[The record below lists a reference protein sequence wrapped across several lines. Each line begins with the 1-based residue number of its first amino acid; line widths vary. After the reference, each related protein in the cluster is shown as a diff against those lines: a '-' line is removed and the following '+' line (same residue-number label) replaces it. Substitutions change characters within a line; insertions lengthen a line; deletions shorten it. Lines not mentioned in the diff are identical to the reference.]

1 MRPEPRWSV
10 VPRLGLV
17 EHVHQGGRGHA
28 GVEARAGLLLRLLAE
43 SAVFVFPS
51 VMDTF
56 GYAPI
61 EAMAMG
67 TPVVAYRST
76 ALPETVREGV
86 SGLLVEPD
94 DDDALG
100 AAIERIL
107 DDAPLRTRLGA
118 QAQEEARS
126 RFDARVTTA
135 ALVDVL
141 HEAEARHR

>member
-1 MRPEPRWSV
+1 MINDLTRDQTER
-10 VPRLGLV
+10 RD
-17 EHVHQGGRGHA
+17 E
-28 GVEARAGLLLRLLAE
+28 LLAE

-67 TPVVAYRST
+67 TPVVAYRAT
-76 ALPETVREGV
+76 ALPETVRDGV

-100 AAIERIL
+100 AAIERLL
-107 DDAPLRTRLGA
+107 DDAPLRARLGA
-118 QAQEEARS
+118 AGAGGGPI
-126 RFDARVTTA
+126 
-135 ALVDVL
+135 ALRCP
-141 HEAEARHR
+141 A